1 MRVREGFQEEA
12 TVKLDLEGWHN
23 FQPSLTGKGHAK
35 FRLEYEV
42 KEAPGAWLSGE
53 GGLALANRWR

>member
-1 MRVREGFQEEA
+1 MRVREAFQEEA
-12 TVKLDLEGWHN
+12 PVKLDLEGWHN

-42 KEAPGAWLSGE
+42 KEALAAWLSGE
-53 GGLALANRWR
+53 GSLALANCWR